1 MSKPVKIEELEVGKY
16 YYTAEY
22 TSKKS
27 NKQRKSWWKVMTKDQ
42 EFVSFQVLNMLD
54 NTPIDYHSYY
64 HVWLQDVFYKD
75 YQWQET
81 TQEDFVNAIAEFK
94 CHLNELLI
102 HHS

>member
-1 MSKPVKIEELEVGKY
+1 MRKSVKIEELEVGKY

-42 EFVSFQVLNMLD
+42 EWVSFQVLNMLD
-54 NTPIDYHSYY
+54 NTPIDYHSY
-64 HVWLQDVFYKD
+64 FYKD